1 MNTSHRAYS
10 LLEVKSLD
18 DDRREISGMATT
30 PEPDRSGDIVEP
42 SGAKFAPV
50 IPLLWQHRHDM
61 PIGEAR
67 LSSAGKAGLKFTASI
82 AMIEEAGPLKD
93 MVDMAWQAI
102 KAKLV
107 RGVSIGFK
115 SIAHDYMS
123 EGGIR
128 FREYEIIELSAV
140 TIPANAGA
148 TIQTVK
154 ALDMRGSRPGGIRLV
169 TAAPP
174 AISIRNING
183 AVPLNRS

>member
-1 MNTSHRAYS
+1 MNNRAYS
-10 LLEVKSLD
+10 LLEVKAID
-18 DDRREISGMATT
+18 DVKREISGVATT

-42 SGAKFAPV
+42 SGAKFAATV
-50 IPLLWQHRHDM
+50 PLLWQHRHDM

-67 LSSAGKAGLKFTASI
+67 LSAPTKSGIGFVATI
-82 AMIEEAGPLKD
+82 AKIDEDGPLKE

-107 RGVSIGFK
+107 KGVSIGFR

-140 TIPANAGA
+140 TIPANSQA
-148 TIQTVK
+148 TIQAIK
-154 ALDMRGSRPGGIRLV
+154 SLDSNILMSRPVKLIKSQNH
-169 TAAPP
+169 
-174 AISIRNING
+174 SINLNG
-183 AVPLNRS
+183 AVRLIRP

>member
-1 MNTSHRAYS
+1 MNNRAYS
-10 LLEVKSLD
+10 LLEVKAID
-18 DDRREISGMATT
+18 DDKREISGVATT

-42 SGAKFAPV
+42 SGAKFAPTV
-50 IPLLWQHRHDM
+50 PLLWQHRHDM

-67 LSSAGKAGLKFTASI
+67 LSAPSKLGIKFVATVARI
-82 AMIEEAGPLKD
+82 AEDGPLKD

-107 RGVSIGFK
+107 KGVSIGFR

-140 TIPANAGA
+140 TIPANAQA
-148 TIQTVK
+148 TIQTIK
-154 ALDMRGSRPGGIRLV
+154 SLDGRILNARPVPLIKSATHPKNL
-169 TAAPP
+169 
-174 AISIRNING
+174 NG
-183 AVPLNRS
+183 AVRLIRP